1 MNDKTAINYR
11 TVFYIFILLTV
22 ASVVTAICM
31 LGNNDLVSYVL
42 FGATGAALL
51 VQLLVAT
58 LATALKRKSKVNGF
72 EQWLVSLE
80 VIVVSMLLIV
90 FSPILFVL
98 WIVDTV
104 QQRNL
109 ARHLELDVQLAS
121 NGLN

>member
-31 LGNNDLVSYVL
+31 LGNYGLVSYVL

-80 VIVVSMLLIV
+80 VIVVSMLLVV

-109 ARHLELDVQLAS
+109 ARHL
-121 NGLN
+121 